1 MIFDSASKLRVV
13 FASLVSRTQS
23 LHGQRIATSLSGNL
37 KVMPRIKKTTF
48 TALSETL
55 FAGLKARPGAR
66 LFAVSV
72 VLSAAAYAH
81 GATPPVPASAPTPA
95 FILPAPIQALVARGI
110 LVGKSFIAEA
120 GLTGWVVTRQ
130 GRTGIVYTTPDK
142 QHLIVGSLVDA
153 NGRDLTPVYA
163 ATYVSKPDLG
173 SLYKQLDS
181 TRYVTQGASASKNV
195 IYVFFDPN
203 CVFCHFAWRA
213 LQPYVNA
220 GLQVRWVP
228 VGFLKP
234 TSAPRAAA
242 ILEAKAPAQALQ
254 FNEERFVPATEDG
267 GIIPVSTMKPET
279 LHALTANRAL
289 MDAFGS
295 NGTPTIVWKDSHG
308 EVQAKSG
315 MPPLSALSAMTG
327 LPEQPET
334 DRDLDRFR

>member
-1 MIFDSASKLRVV
+1 
-13 FASLVSRTQS
+13 
-23 LHGQRIATSLSGNL
+23 
-37 KVMPRIKKTTF
+37 MPRLKKTIF

-55 FAGLKARPGAR
+55 FATLMARPGAR

-81 GATPPVPASAPTPA
+81 GATPATPASASAPA
-95 FILPAPIQALVARGI
+95 STLPAPVQALAARGI

-130 GRTGIVYTTPDK
+130 GRIGIVYTTADR

-153 NGRDLTPVYA
+153 TGRDLTPIYA
-163 ATYVSKPDLG
+163 ASYVPTPDLA
-173 SLYKQLDS
+173 SLYEQLDG

-213 LQPYVNA
+213 LQPYVKA

-234 TSAPRAAA
+234 TSAPRAA
-242 ILEAKAPAQALQ
+242 
-254 FNEERFVPATEDG
+254 
-267 GIIPVSTMKPET
+267 
-279 LHALTANRAL
+279 
-289 MDAFGS
+289 GS
-295 NGTPTIVWKDSHG
+295 
-308 EVQAKSG
+308 
-315 MPPLSALSAMTG
+315 
-327 LPEQPET
+327 
-334 DRDLDRFR
+334 FRSPR

>member
-1 MIFDSASKLRVV
+1 M
-13 FASLVSRTQS
+13 
-23 LHGQRIATSLSGNL
+23 
-37 KVMPRIKKTTF
+37 KVMPRLKKTIF

-55 FAGLKARPGAR
+55 LARLMARSGAR
-66 LFAVSV
+66 LIGVSV
-72 VLSAAAYAH
+72 VLSMAAYAH
-81 GATPPVPASAPTPA
+81 ADTPAALASPAAPAST
-95 FILPAPIQALVARGI
+95 LPAPVQALAARGI
-110 LVGKSFIAEA
+110 LVGKSFTAEA

-163 ATYVSKPDLG
+163 ATYVPKPDLG
-173 SLYKQLDS
+173 SLYKQLDGA
-181 TRYVTQGASASKNV
+181 RYVAQGTAASKNV

-213 LQPYVNA
+213 LQPYVKA

-242 ILEAKAPAQALQ
+242 ILEAKAPVQALQ
-254 FNEERFVPATEDG
+254 FNEEHFVPATEDG
-267 GIIPVSTMKPET
+267 GIIPVSTMNPET
-279 LHALTANRAL
+279 LRTLTINRAL

-295 NGTPTIVWKDSHG
+295 DGTPTIVWKDRHG

-315 MPPLSALSAMTG
+315 MPPLSELSAMTG